1 LSVRKGWE
9 ASIELSGDLT
19 DEEMEGSPAAAAQ
32 TVFYTRSFP
41 VVDPT
46 TRLVT
51 DDEAKVTVKVDGVT
65 QETAAYTLAGS
76 LGKIEFGTAPGAGK
90 IVTISYSYQTIVGRA
105 QGVSIK
111 HANSV
116 EALYELAGYPGSS
129 GRGPVALKEG
139 NIKLTGSVEKAYV
152 DRDLVGKAIG
162 RLKQGS
168 DMAGYKGLPE
178 FTMYV
183 YPEGKVSGYR
193 RAVLTGVKFDTFTFD
208 ISQDTWLMEDTE
220 FAFMTITLGTIP

>member
-19 DEEMEGSPAAAAQ
+19 DEEMEGSPSAAGQ

-51 DDEAKVTVKVDGVT
+51 DDETKVTVKVDGVT
-65 QETAAYTLAGS
+65 EPAANYTLTGS
-76 LGKIEFGTAPGAGK
+76 LGKIEFGAAPGAGK

-105 QGVSIK
+105 QGVSIDY
-111 HANSV
+111 ANNV
-116 EALYELAGYPGSS
+116 EALYELAGYPGSG
-129 GRGPVALKEG
+129 GRGPAAIKEG
-139 NIKLTGSVEKAYV
+139 NIEMTGTVEKAYV
-152 DRDLVGKAIG
+152 DRDLIGKAVG
-162 RLKQGS
+162 RLKEGS
-168 DMAGYKGLPE
+168 GMAGYKGLPE

-183 YPEGKVSGYR
+183 YPEGKTSGLR
-193 RAVLTGVKFDTFTFD
+193 RAVLAGVKFDTYTFD
-208 ISQDTWLMEDTE
+208 ISQDAWLMEDTK
-220 FAFMTITLGTIP
+220 FAFKTITLGTVP